1 MASVNLTGALAVVIA
16 GFLVAGFVTSSW
28 AHTTVTV
35 ELYDIEVGW
44 GLEPPVV
51 GVRNTFVFHV
61 TEPGENPGVKTGI
74 INAFHSL
81 SATANYGGITKT
93 LEINSDP
100 RPGYYFADV
109 IPTKTGSISVT
120 LEGEINGIPVDVD
133 VPIEDVESTALLD
146 FPPRDSSS
154 DQNVQALEAAITS
167 IQTDIDNMQDG
178 SNVVATGAAYDF
190 AVLGLSLGVV
200 AVVLSVLALIRR
212 PRAG

>member
-35 ELYDIEVGW
+35 EPYDIEVGW

-120 LEGEINGIPVDVD
+120 LEGEINGISVDVD

>member
-35 ELYDIEVGW
+35 EPYDIEVGW

-120 LEGEINGIPVDVD
+120 LEGEINGISVDVD

-178 SNVVATGAAYDF
+178 SNVVATGASYDF